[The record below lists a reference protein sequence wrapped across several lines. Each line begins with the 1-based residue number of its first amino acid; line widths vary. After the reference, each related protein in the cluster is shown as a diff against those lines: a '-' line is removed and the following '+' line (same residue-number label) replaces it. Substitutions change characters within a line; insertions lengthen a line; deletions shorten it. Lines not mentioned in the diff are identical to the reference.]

1 MPKPHLNIE
10 EILGDYT
17 KEEDLLEIPLR
28 DRVFS
33 SFFVVAGVITLVV
46 ALQIG
51 NLGIAQHGWYEKR
64 ALANISDVTITPGP
78 RGAIEDRFGKPL
90 VKNESSVNIFLA
102 ARRLPRDSGERSRII
117 AETSRLLGLNEADVL
132 VSLETT
138 DWNIRD
144 RILLTND
151 VAQDA
156 LVALSEASFAGIEI
170 ESAFRRAHV
179 TPFAFAHVL
188 GYAGLVGEK
197 DLRENPS
204 LVPDD
209 VIGRDGLEA
218 FYDSFLRGKNGRDI
232 AYTSARGEV
241 KEERVTESPQS
252 GSTLK
257 TFIDKDFQE
266 YFYERLTEGL
276 KSLGRTTGAGI
287 ALNPQNG
294 EVLALFGIP
303 SFKPEK
309 IKDYLSM
316 STEPLFNR
324 AISGLYNPGSTIKPL
339 VGIAALTEGVIDAT
353 KQIYSAGYIDLPNPY
368 FPEAPTRFV
377 DWKPHGWVDMHS
389 AIARSSNVY
398 FYEVGGGFEEQKGL
412 GISRLN
418 AWWNK
423 FGMGEKTGID
433 LIGEE
438 SGFLPTPEWKEKKTG
453 EPWRLGDTYHVS
465 IGQGDLTVTPLELLN
480 YIAAVANSGVL
491 YKPRIMESVDDTEGK
506 ELERSNPV
514 ILKDLRG
521 EITNAVGE
529 IQRGMRDG
537 VEKPYG
543 TSYLLH
549 DLPFRVAA
557 KTGTAQVHLNERT
570 NAFFVGYAPAENPT
584 IAILVLIENSREG
597 SHNTIPVARDV
608 LLWYYENRLK
618 GAR

>member
-1 MPKPHLNIE
+1 MPKPNLNIE

-17 KEEDLLEIPLR
+17 KEEDLLEVPLR

-33 SFFVVAGVITLVV
+33 AFFVVAGVITLVV

-51 NLGIAQHGWYEKR
+51 NLGIVQHGWYEKR
-64 ALANISDVTITPGP
+64 ALTNMSDVKITPSP
-78 RGAIEDRFGKPL
+78 RGVIEDRFGKPL

-102 ARRLPRDSGERSRII
+102 ARRLPHDSGERSRII
-117 AETSRLLGLNEADVL
+117 SETSRLLGLNETDVFL
-132 VSLETT
+132 SLETT

-144 RILLTND
+144 RILLASD
-151 VAQDA
+151 VTQDA
-156 LVALSEASFAGIEI
+156 LVALSEASFPGIEI
-170 ESAFRRAHV
+170 EPAFRRAHV
-179 TPFAFAHVL
+179 TPLAFAHVL
-188 GYAGLVGEK
+188 GYAGLVSEK
-197 DLRENPS
+197 DLRDDSS

-218 FYDSFLRGKNGRDI
+218 FYDSLLRGKNGRDV

-252 GSTLK
+252 GATLK

-276 KSLGRTTGAGI
+276 KSLGRTTGTGI

-316 STEPLFNR
+316 PTEPLFNR

-339 VGIAALTEGVIDAT
+339 VGIAALTEGVIGAT

-368 FPEAPTRFV
+368 HPETPTRFV
-377 DWKPHGWVDMHS
+377 DWKPHGWVDMRS

-423 FGMGEKTGID
+423 FGIGEKTGID

-465 IGQGDLTVTPLELLN
+465 IGQGDVTITPIELLN
-480 YIAAVANSGVL
+480 YIAAVANGGIL
-491 YKPRIMESVDDTEGK
+491 YKPRVMESVNDIEGK
-506 ELERSNPV
+506 ELERSNPIV
-514 ILKDLRG
+514 LKDLSG
-521 EITNAVGE
+521 EIKNFIGE
-529 IQRGMRDG
+529 IQRGMQDG

-549 DLPFRVAA
+549 GLPFSVAA
-557 KTGTAQVHLNERT
+557 KTGTAQVYLNERT
-570 NAFFVGYAPAENPT
+570 NAFFVGYAPAVNPK